1 MPNHF
6 QEFIL
11 IVDDD
16 PVNLTVLK
24 QSLSGLG
31 LGIRIATNGQKAL
44 SQIERQHP
52 TLILL
57 DIKMPGMDGFEV
69 CKRLK
74 ENPETTRIPII
85 FTTAASDTVDK
96 LKGFALGAVDYITK
110 PFQTEEVLARV
121 NVQLHCQQLTQILE
135 DNNRQ
140 LLQEIRSRQTTE
152 LKLKQLNEELEQ
164 RVKSRT
170 KSLEESQQSLQ
181 ERNLELEYARQEAEK
196 ANRAKSEF
204 LSRMSHELR
213 TPLNGILGYAQLLQ
227 RDSNLSAI
235 QQEGMDVISQCGQ
248 DLLSFVNDL
257 LDLARIEAGK
267 LDLNLEITDFTA
279 FLDDI
284 VRTCQICADE
294 KSLKFI
300 DDRSENLPADVLMD
314 SRRLRQVLLN
324 LMTNAIKFTEQ
335 GNITFSVHPCFSES
349 GGKTSIQFR
358 VRDTGIG
365 IAPSDLQT
373 IFLPF
378 ERGGE
383 LAQAHPGTGLGLAIS
398 QQILELMG
406 TSLTVSSDVG
416 KGSQFSFVLDI
427 ALYQRSLSS
436 THKDWDGTKE
446 QKITGYQGPQ
456 KTILVVEDCAV
467 SARMLH
473 LLLTPLGFNVMI
485 ATNSTMGL
493 ILAEQ
498 HCPDLIITDLNLP
511 GMDSYEMI
519 RSAKTLS
526 KCQPI
531 PIISCSASTCDQEMN
546 RIQDAGVDDFLM
558 KPVQIERLL
567 DTVKAQLNLEW
578 SYADT
583 SLEQG

>member
-31 LGIRIATNGQKAL
+31 LSVRIATNGQKAL

-121 NVQLHCQQLTQILE
+121 NVQLRCQQLTQILE

-140 LLQEIRSRQTTE
+140 LMQEIRSRQATE

-170 KSLEESQQSLQ
+170 QSLEESQQSLQ
-181 ERNLELEYARQEAEK
+181 DRNLELEQARQEAEQ

-227 RDSNLSAI
+227 RDSNLSAM
-235 QQEGMDVISQCGQ
+235 QQEGMDVITQCGQ

-267 LDLNLEITDFTA
+267 LDLNLEVTDFTA

-294 KSLKFI
+294 KSLDFI
-300 DDRSENLPADVLMD
+300 YDRSDDLPADVLMD
-314 SRRLRQVLLN
+314 ARRLRQVLLN

-335 GNITFSVHPCFSES
+335 GTVTFSVRPYAPNAGEES
-349 GGKTSIQFR
+349 AIQFL
-358 VRDTGIG
+358 VQDTGIG
-365 IAPSDLQT
+365 IEPSDLHT

-383 LAQAHPGTGLGLAIS
+383 LAQTHPGTGLGLAIS

-406 TSLTVSSDVG
+406 TTLTVSSEVG
-416 KGSQFSFVLDI
+416 KGSQFSFALDI
-427 ALYQRSLSS
+427 DLCPRSLSS
-436 THKDWDGTKE
+436 TNEGWYGEKA
-446 QKITGYQGPQ
+446 QKIIGYQGPR
-456 KTILVVEDCAV
+456 KTILVIEDCAV

-473 LLLTPLGFNVMI
+473 LVLAPLGFNVI
-485 ATNSTMGL
+485 LATNSTMGL
-493 ILAEQ
+493 TLAKQ

-511 GMDSYEMI
+511 GMDSYDMI

-526 KCQPI
+526 QCQPI
-531 PIISCSASTCDQEMN
+531 PIISCSASAHDQDMTKS
-546 RIQDAGVDDFLM
+546 RDAGIDDFLM

-567 DTVKAQLNLEW
+567 DTVKAQMNLEW
-578 SYADT
+578 IYTDT